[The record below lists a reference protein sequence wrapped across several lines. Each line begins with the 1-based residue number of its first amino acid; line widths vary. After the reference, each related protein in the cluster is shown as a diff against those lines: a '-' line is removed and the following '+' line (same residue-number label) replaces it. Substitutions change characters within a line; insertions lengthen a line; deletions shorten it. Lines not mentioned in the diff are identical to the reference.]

1 MTTNISN
8 ITAGQSNYFEGVND
22 LQGLLNVPNLTTGG
36 YTYVGL
42 MVMMQFIIFMALLPF
57 GFTASLITSAFI
69 VLISGMFLVFLNL
82 LAWQYLML
90 FLGQILLVIIY
101 ITWQEKANL

>member
-1 MTTNISN
+1 MPTDISN
-8 ITAGQSNYFEGVND
+8 ITAGQTNYFEGVST

-36 YTYVGL
+36 YAYVGL

-57 GFTASLITSAFI
+57 GFIASLITSAFI
-69 VLISGMFLVFLNL
+69 VLISGMFLVFLDL
-82 LAWQYLML
+82 LSWHYLML

-101 ITWQEKANL
+101 VTWQERAN